1 MNFLAH
7 LHLAEATPESR
18 MGNLLGDFV
27 KGRPYDERFS
37 PEIWKGIMEHR
48 HVDAF
53 TDKHPVW
60 RMSRDRLPRELRR
73 FAGIIIDIVYDHFL
87 VRHWDRFSPRV
98 SLSSF
103 VEATHE
109 DLLESM
115 HLAPDDAAEVILMM
129 MQEEWLEGY
138 ASLKGIKETLRRVS
152 GRSASLTPMRS
163 AFSEVLPWM
172 DEMEGHFL
180 DYYPELMEY
189 VDSMRSS
196 TGKLPQA

>member
-27 KGRPYDERFS
+27 KGRPYDERF
-37 PEIWKGIMEHR
+37 PTGIWRGIMEHR
-48 HVDAF
+48 HIDAF

-60 RMSRDRLPRELRR
+60 QLSRDRLPRDLRR

-87 VRHWDRFSPRV
+87 VCHWDRFSPEV
-98 SLSSF
+98 SFSNFIES
-103 VEATHE
+103 THD
-109 DLLESM
+109 DLLATL
-115 HLAPDDAAEVILMM
+115 HLAPDEAAGVILMM

-152 GRSASLTPMRS
+152 DRSVSLTPMQS
-163 AFSEVLPWM
+163 AFAKVLPQL

-189 VDSMRSS
+189 VESMRR
-196 TGKLPQA
+196 PPVR